1 MISRECFNQASES
14 IMKYARPLEK
24 SVYQKYF
31 KDGPEEDIILE
42 LKKYQNEDGGFG
54 NGIESDF
61 ILPQSSPMATSVG
74 LRLLSNLER
83 SKEVND
89 IIKLAIDYLEKTYNT
104 YRNGWFSVP
113 KEVNDFPHAPWWSYD
128 DKIEMTV
135 IDKSWGNPTAEIIG
149 YLYKYKDYVKT
160 LDVELL
166 VEYAISYIENK
177 NHFNSEHELYCYLKL
192 FNELPNNLK
201 DRLEKKLAIA
211 IDQVIVYDEKKWL
224 KYVPTPLDFIKK
236 TDSHRFEIIESKI
249 DSNLDFIIRE
259 LKLNERLIPPWGN
272 VFYKEGLDNAYNEWT
287 GVLTLEALIIL
298 DRFNRI
304 SL

>member
-24 SVYQKYF
+24 SVYRKYF
-31 KDGPEEDIILE
+31 KDGSEEDIILE

-89 IIKLAIDYLEKTYNT
+89 IIKLAIDYLEKTYST

-128 DKIEMTV
+128 DEIEMTV

-149 YLYKYKDYVKT
+149 YLYKYKDYVKA
-160 LDVELL
+160 LDVERL

-236 TDSHRFEIIESKI
+236 TNSHRFEIIESKI

-272 VFYKEGLDNAYNEWT
+272 RFYKEGLDNAYNEWT